1 MLLARIISRSFNPLV
16 ITFYYLLVTLNL
28 NTQIVPAIPEKAK
41 WMLLGM
47 VIITTWFVPGMLMA
61 LFETFFNKA
70 LKFKENERK
79 IFSLLITA
87 IFYFLT
93 YYLLN
98 QIQLSPIYTLFLLGS
113 STLIGI
119 SILITLFWNISIY
132 MVAMGAFTGALMG
145 ISLIFNLN
153 LMFYILLVI
162 IISGLTGYSRLALG
176 EHRPAEVYGGFLLGA
191 TGLLLHYLYV

>member
-28 NTQIVPAIPEKAK
+28 NTQVIPAIPEKAK

-47 VIITTWFVPGMLMA
+47 VIITTWIVPGLLMS
-61 LFETFFNKA
+61 LFGTFFNKA
-70 LKFKENERK
+70 LKFKENEGK
-79 IFSLLITA
+79 IFSLLVAA

-113 STLIGI
+113 STLIGMC
-119 SILITLFWNISIY
+119 ILITLFWNISIY
-132 MVAMGAFTGALMG
+132 MVAMGAFTGALLG

-162 IISGLTGYSRLALG
+162 IFSGLTGYSRLALG

-191 TGLLLHYLYV
+191 AGLLLHFIYV